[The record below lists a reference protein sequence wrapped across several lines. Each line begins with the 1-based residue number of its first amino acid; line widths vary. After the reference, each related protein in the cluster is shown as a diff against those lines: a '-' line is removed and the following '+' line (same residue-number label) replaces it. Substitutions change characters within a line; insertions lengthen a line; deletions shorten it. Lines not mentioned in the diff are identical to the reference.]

1 MTANLNLFKATIAAM
16 LLTEGV
22 SDTGCENLNKI
33 QATAL
38 ELGGTNFDK
47 EEGACYV
54 EIAGP
59 ENAQQFIDYLDGE
72 DCVEAYDVTVSGD
85 AVPEDADILD
95 LPEET
100 VFGFAI
106 YLDGEEVTYEGV
118 DVEDDEELDEAIK
131 GWKNAAVD
139 IAKSRAQARS
149 DAQPVRIVR
158 LNNDG
163 KESGMRDAATT
174 FSSREE
180 AEKKVT
186 YWLGLNPGK
195 KMRWNLYIDGKLE
208 GQLGTPLNEST
219 AAFPEGPE
227 VLEETVSIPRA
238 VDGYGIEVPLDEAR
252 KRIQVNFT
260 GKKRVKVQC
269 AKGFKYDATAKT
281 CVKIAGDELATRR
294 KASIKAL
301 VSRKA
306 GGAAL
311 KNRAAIRTKK
321 AMKFRSALGLK

>member
-1 MTANLNLFKATIAAM
+1 MTANLNLFKATIAAA

-22 SDTGCENLNKI
+22 TDTGCENLNKI
-33 QATAL
+33 QAAAL
-38 ELGGTNFDK
+38 ELGGTGFDK

-118 DVEDDEELDEAIK
+118 DVDSDEMPEEDEELEESARPVAADEYGVVETLAE
-131 GWKNAAVD
+131 
-139 IAKSRAQARS
+139 AK
-149 DAQPVRIVR
+149 
-158 LNNDG
+158 
-163 KESGMRDAATT
+163 
-174 FSSREE
+174 
-180 AEKKVT
+180 
-186 YWLGLNPGK
+186 
-195 KMRWNLYIDGKLE
+195 
-208 GQLGTPLNEST
+208 
-219 AAFPEGPE
+219 
-227 VLEETVSIPRA
+227 
-238 VDGYGIEVPLDEAR
+238 

-260 GKKRVKVQC
+260 GKKRVKMQC

-311 KNRAAIRTKK
+311 KNRAALRTKK

>member
-85 AVPEDADILD
+85 ALPEDADILD

-106 YLDGEEVTYEGV
+106 YLDGDEVTYEGA
-118 DVEDDEELDEAIK
+118 EMDDEELDEAVSVDVQGVPAIEAK
-131 GWKNAAVD
+131 KAEFKKWVAFLKSENPAAYKIFISDSDDVAKAYVQSSKD
-139 IAKSRAQARS
+139 KDVGSSAISAYTYDTGLYEGADPAFSRIAPDFVSEF
-149 DAQPVRIVR
+149 
-158 LNNDG
+158 G
-163 KESGMRDAATT
+163 
-174 FSSREE
+174 
-180 AEKKVT
+180 
-186 YWLGLNPGK
+186 
-195 KMRWNLYIDGKLE
+195 
-208 GQLGTPLNEST
+208 
-219 AAFPEGPE
+219 
-227 VLEETVSIPRA
+227 ETIS
-238 VDGYGIEVPLDEAR
+238 LDEVK
-252 KRIQVNFT
+252 KRIQVSFT
-260 GKKRVKVQC
+260 GKKRVKMQC

-281 CVKIAGDELATRR
+281 CVKIGGDELATRR